1 MNWTVRRRLTA
12 LSLLSTFLILAGG
25 GVCWIGLD
33 QASRTAGDLA
43 TVAHALRHHLEVVHL
58 QAEMRGDV
66 LASLAASTPEE
77 LDRVRQEFSS
87 HVTALEGSRSER
99 DAFTLDPTA
108 RGAIEDGRAG
118 AIEYARRAAAIVNTA
133 GRGERARALAALPAF
148 DGSARALDDGNAL
161 ITQRLHDQ
169 ATASERRN
177 NVLARRATVL
187 ALLLPLLIAVALMLA
202 SNAIRKSITEP
213 LDLAV
218 DVLDSLSN
226 GDLDARTGLRADDE
240 LGRMGRAID
249 RAATSLG
256 VTISGIARN
265 ATAVGMA
272 SEELASVSQ
281 QLFGN
286 AHETSTQ
293 SSVVSSASEQVHANV
308 RLVAASAQ
316 EVGISIREVAQNAH
330 EAAGV
335 ARTAVEVAERA
346 NATVLQLGSS
356 SEQIDNVLEVIT
368 SIAEQTNI
376 LALNAEIEAARA
388 GDAGKGFAVVANE
401 VKELARETA
410 RATEDIG
417 RRIDAIRGNSR
428 EAVSTIAEIVA
439 IIERINDT
447 QNTIATAVE
456 QQSAA
461 TSEITRSM
469 GEAARGTAEIA
480 ETIGAVARA
489 TESTSAGARETQRA
503 ANEMAMMAAE
513 LQRLVGSFRGHAPVP
528 RENAEAAPRA
538 AVSVFAQ
545 RRAA

>member
-1 MNWTVRRRLTA
+1 MNWTVRRRLTL
-12 LSLLSTFLILAGG
+12 LSLLSTFLILAVG

-33 QASRTAGDLA
+33 QALSTSRDLGLIA
-43 TVAHALRHHLEVVHL
+43 RAQRHHLEVVDL
-58 QAEMRGDV
+58 QGDMRADV
-66 LASLAASTPEE
+66 LSAVASTSADEI
-77 LDRVRQEFSS
+77 DRLRQEFSAQLADLD
-87 HVTALEGSRSER
+87 HNRSER
-99 DAFTLDPTA
+99 DALAHEPATRAAVEDARTA
-108 RGAIEDGRAG
+108 SID
-118 AIEYARRAAAIVNTA
+118 YNRRAASLLTAI
-133 GRGERARALAALPAF
+133 GRGERARVLAALPEFEA
-148 DGSARALDDGNAL
+148 SARHLDEKNSA
-161 ITQRLHDQ
+161 ITSRLQD
-169 ATASERRN
+169 AAVAGESRTVAIRS
-177 NVLARRATVL
+177 RATVL
-187 ALLLPLLIAVALMLA
+187 ALLLPLLIAVALLLA
-202 SNAIRKSITEP
+202 SNAIRTSITQP
-213 LDLAV
+213 LERAIE
-218 DVLDSLSN
+218 VLDALSN
-226 GDLDARTGLRADDE
+226 GNLDARTDLRTEDE

-249 RAATSLG
+249 RAAASLS

-265 ATAVGMA
+265 ATAVGQA

-316 EVGISIREVAQNAH
+316 EVGESIREVAHNAQ

-335 ARTAVEVAERA
+335 ARTAVRVAERA
-346 NATVLQLGSS
+346 NSTVLQLGAST
-356 SEQIDNVLEVIT
+356 EQIENVLEVIT

-410 RATEDIG
+410 RATGDIN
-417 RRIDAIRGNSR
+417 RRIEAIRDTSR
-428 EAVSTIAEIVA
+428 EAVATIAEIVT
-439 IIERINDT
+439 IIERINAT
-447 QNTIATAVE
+447 QTTIASAVE
-456 QQSAA
+456 EQSAA

-480 ETIGAVARA
+480 QTIGSVARS

-513 LQRLVGSFRGHAPVP
+513 LQRLVGSFRGHTVAVRPA
-528 RENAEAAPRA
+528 AEAIP
-538 AVSVFAQ
+538 Q
-545 RRAA
+545 TTPLRRAA